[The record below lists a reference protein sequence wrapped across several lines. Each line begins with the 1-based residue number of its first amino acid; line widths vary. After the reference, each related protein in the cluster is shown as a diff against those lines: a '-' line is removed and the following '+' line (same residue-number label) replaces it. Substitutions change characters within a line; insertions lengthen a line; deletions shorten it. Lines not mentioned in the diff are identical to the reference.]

1 MKVLLING
9 SRRDAGCTYTALSK
23 AAEAIESEGVETEII
38 NVGSR
43 VLKGEVDEV
52 VKEAG
57 EKVNSR
63 WCYSRFAGILRISQ
77 WRNHDVS

>member
-23 AAEAIESEGVETEII
+23 AAEVIESEGVETEII

-52 VKEAG
+52 V
-57 EKVNSR
+57 
-63 WCYSRFAGILRISQ
+63 
-77 WRNHDVS
+77 

>member
-38 NVGSR
+38 NSPF
-43 VLKGEVDEV
+43 
-52 VKEAG
+52 
-57 EKVNSR
+57 
-63 WCYSRFAGILRISQ
+63 RFPLHLSLI
-77 WRNHDVS
+77 N

>member
-43 VLKGEVDEV
+43 VLKGEVDDV

-57 EKVNSR
+57 EKVK
-63 WCYSRFAGILRISQ
+63 
-77 WRNHDVS
+77 

>member
-23 AAEAIESEGVETEII
+23 ASEAIESEGVETEII

-57 EKVNSR
+57 ER
-63 WCYSRFAGILRISQ
+63 
-77 WRNHDVS
+77 